1 MTVDGSRER
10 ANKRESIYLQYDARM
25 RFHTGCAPLLQ
36 SDGGRLELG
45 VVACI
50 VVLVLDS
57 GLTHQHTLN
66 AVSCLGTER

>member
-1 MTVDGSRER
+1 
-10 ANKRESIYLQYDARM
+10 M